1 MFAWS
6 IFNQPLTRLHGVI
19 APAAL
24 DWSMGDVAITFSLV
38 MGGFAWGA
46 LLGKTLDAWGPRMSC
61 LIGGASLGTGFAV
74 GAAAINL
81 HSLPLLYLGG
91 AVWGLANGWAYV
103 APGSFVP
110 ARAQRHNVTR
120 G

>member
-1 MFAWS
+1 
-6 IFNQPLTRLHGVI
+6 
-19 APAAL
+19 
-24 DWSMGDVAITFSLV
+24 MGDVAITFSLV